1 MTVFFWFLRFKSI
14 SKSQIYLFV
23 KKSIIKKLKKYNARP
38 VTMRLQCKLVQS
50 FLLCGAFIL
59 EARHFLRLPV
69 YLLFISLNIF
79 IRMPDLEIQTK
90 TKHFSR
96 RYFFNKSSSEYF
108 KNFLIIKIYLDFLL
122 LGLFMTHAVILCFP
136 LFLLGA
142 FLRTLI
148 VIFPINIQ
156 CHPFYL

>member
-1 MTVFFWFLRFKSI
+1 
-14 SKSQIYLFV
+14 
-23 KKSIIKKLKKYNARP
+23 
-38 VTMRLQCKLVQS
+38 
-50 FLLCGAFIL
+50 
-59 EARHFLRLPV
+59 
-69 YLLFISLNIF
+69 
-79 IRMPDLEIQTK
+79 MPDLEIQTK